1 MIAFLQENYRWLV
14 IVFVD
19 IVVALIL
26 IFTKRKPSLNLI
38 DRINSLIDDALP
50 AVIRL
55 AEASCSDGKAKMA
68 LVVRVL
74 LQKISK
80 YDKNQ
85 DETYWSKV
93 IIDKAEAILSCP
105 QKKEIV

>member
-1 MIAFLQENYRWLV
+1 MIAFLQENYRWL
-14 IVFVD
+14 
-19 IVVALIL
+19 IVVVVGIIEVL
-26 IFTKRKPSLNLI
+26 IFFLAKKRPSLNLI

-55 AEASCSDGKAKMA
+55 AEASCSDGKSKMA

-74 LQKISK
+74 LEKISK